1 MTKNNVYIVTEF
13 CEGGDLLKF
22 IKEHG
27 TFNQVAALEITRDIL
42 QGYCAIEEKGIIHR
56 DLKTSNIF
64 LYRGK
69 AKIADFGFCEFIGE
83 KKPQIAYN
91 VGSPAYMS
99 P

>member
-1 MTKNNVYIVTEF
+1 M
-13 CEGGDLLKF
+13 
-22 IKEHG
+22 
-27 TFNQVAALEITRDIL
+27 R
-42 QGYCAIEEKGIIHR
+42 IIHR
-56 DLKTSNIF
+56 DLKTANIF
-64 LYRGK
+64 LKNGI